1 MSRVVLRVFD
11 WIIIGTVVA
20 LLIFLIGH
28 NFPIAY

>member
-1 MSRVVLRVFD
+1 MNRALRVFD
-11 WIIIGTVVA
+11 WIKIGAVVA

>member
-1 MSRVVLRVFD
+1 MSRRVV
-11 WIIIGTVVA
+11 IGAVVA